1 MNDVI
6 TYELKAYVNGERVYN
21 QLYQD
26 TADLQA
32 DLDQA
37 EIAVG
42 NSIQL
47 EDITLDDLVE
57 EE

>member
-1 MNDVI
+1 MSDVI
-6 TYELKAYVNGERVYN
+6 TYELKAYVNGKRVFN

-47 EDITLDDLVE
+47 EDITLDDLLE